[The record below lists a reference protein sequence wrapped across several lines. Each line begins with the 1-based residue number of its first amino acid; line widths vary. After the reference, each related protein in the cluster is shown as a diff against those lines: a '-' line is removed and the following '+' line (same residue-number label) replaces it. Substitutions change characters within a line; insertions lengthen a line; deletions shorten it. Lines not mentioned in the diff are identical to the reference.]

1 MLYGRLSLA
10 LEAHSCTFSD
20 HTVGFSSFFSP
31 SFPSGNNLCPPSCQ
45 LVQPSPNLSLL
56 PTAMPSEGKA
66 GSSPHHSGS
75 SRSQILLCSFSHSA
89 VLTMHPPKADRPL
102 RGKRPET
109 CPHLPQSLS
118 NPADAAKHHQGQRT
132 TKLGETEER
141 EAKVF
146 IIKIK

>member
-118 NPADAAKHHQGQRT
+118 NPADAAKHHRGREPRSWGKQKKERQRC
-132 TKLGETEER
+132 L
-141 EAKVF
+141 
-146 IIKIK
+146 